1 MVAQSDWLPMM
12 IPTDFFDGR
21 SGSRR
26 RSRALLRFA
35 IPVPFFQQSGAV

>member
-12 IPTDFFDGR
+12 IPTAG
-21 SGSRR
+21 
-26 RSRALLRFA
+26 ALLRFA